1 MIADTPGQQPTLRD
15 RQRAAIRAELRRAA
29 HRLFTEYGYDAVTV
43 DDIAAAAGLSRRTLF
58 RHVATKED
66 LLLDPL
72 RQGGAAIATLLD
84 DQPAH
89 LRPDTALINAIVAR
103 ATAFEDTDARD
114 WRAAIL
120 RAPGLLDKV
129 TMVNPADRDRIVKAI
144 ADRMRTD
151 PDPVNDL
158 RPGLLVQLAFAAGD
172 FGFQQWIRQ
181 SPDNTL
187 PLYVWVQESLQSIAG
202 TQWRAHPTS

>member
-1 MIADTPGQQPTLRD
+1 MIGDISEEQPTLRD

-29 HRLFTEYGYDAVTV
+29 HRLFTERGYDAVSV

-58 RHVATKED
+58 RHVASKED

-72 RQGGAAIATLLD
+72 RHGGAAIATLLD
-84 DQPAH
+84 QQPADIS
-89 LRPDTALINAIVAR
+89 PDTALINAIVAR
-103 ATAFEDTDARD
+103 ATAFEDTETQG
-114 WRAAIL
+114 WRAAVL

-129 TMVNPADRDRIVKAI
+129 TMVNPADRERIVKAI
-144 ADRMRTD
+144 ADRMGAEPEPAT
-151 PDPVNDL
+151 DL

-181 SPDNTL
+181 PLGNTK
-187 PLYVWVQESLQSIAG
+187 PLHAWVQESLQGIVGA
-202 TQWRAHPTS
+202 QWRRPLPN